1 MPAADGVYV
10 LHDSRLSGNA
20 WKVRLLLSH
29 LGLPFRRVTY
39 VLPEGKT
46 RTPEFLAW
54 NPLGKVPVLE
64 LPTGEALFESCAILC
79 HLAEGTPFLPPPG
92 IDRARVMQWLFFEQ
106 AEAVKPLAGARFWIA
121 VARRPEEK
129 AAEIAEW
136 HAAGNRV
143 LGILDARLAARE
155 FLATDRCTIADIA
168 NFPYVAMSPEGGYDL
183 GRYPNVAAW
192 VDRVRRQPGHVPL
205 IEEPTAAKESV

>member
-1 MPAADGVYV
+1 MAAADGVHV

-79 HLAEGTPFLPPPG
+79 HLSEGTPFLPPPG
-92 IDRARVMQWLFFEQ
+92 IDRAHVMQWLFFEQ
-106 AEAVKPLAGARFWIA
+106 AEAVKPLAAPRFWIA

-136 HAAGNRV
+136 HAAGNKV

-168 NFPYVAMSPEGGYDL
+168 NFPYVAMSPEGGFDL
-183 GRYPNVAAW
+183 GRYPNVLAW
-192 VDRVRRQPGHVPL
+192 VERVRRQPGHVPL
-205 IEEPTAAKESV
+205 IEEPAAAKESV